1 MATVG
6 LREYSRMREVSP
18 EAVRKAIKSGRLAAS
33 VTYDAKGWPR
43 IDPAVADGEWGNF
56 THPTHGG
63 ARNKKAAPEPEIQS
77 VTDDEPA
84 APRQSG
90 NAAQTFAQS
99 RAIKEAYLARLAKLD
114 YEEKSGKLISADGVK
129 NDAFKMARIVR
140 DSILNIPD
148 RISAELASEA
158 EPFKIH
164 KLLSDELRK
173 ALETLAGENV

>member
-1 MATVG
+1 
-6 LREYSRMREVSP
+6 MREVSP

-43 IDPAVADGEWGNF
+43 IDPEVADGEWGSF

-63 ARNKKAAPEPEIQS
+63 NRLAKEAPAKETP

-84 APRQSG
+84 APKLGGS
-90 NAAQTFAQS
+90 AAQTFAQS
-99 RAIKEAYLARLAKLD
+99 RAVKEAYLARLAKLEF
-114 YEEKSGKLISADGVK
+114 EEKSGKLINADGMK
-129 NDAFKMARIVR
+129 NEAFKMARIVR

-148 RISAELASEA
+148 RISAELAAET
-158 EPFKIH
+158 EPFKVH

-173 ALETLAGENV
+173 ALEALAGGNV